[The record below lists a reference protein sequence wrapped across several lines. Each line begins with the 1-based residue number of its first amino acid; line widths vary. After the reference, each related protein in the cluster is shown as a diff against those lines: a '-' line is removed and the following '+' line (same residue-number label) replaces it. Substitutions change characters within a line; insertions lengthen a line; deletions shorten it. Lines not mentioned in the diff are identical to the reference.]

1 MTTIIANREGMA
13 SDSQMTDGA
22 TTAAVPKFW
31 RIRGW
36 LIGGA
41 GSYPDIIKMV
51 HEMKYHKALTPA
63 EVLEKVDFKK
73 PGDVDLLL
81 LSPKGK
87 LFMSENGSYP
97 LPISDGFAALGTG
110 AQGALVALHLGFS
123 LTEAIRVVKKVD
135 PYTGGRIIT
144 RKL

>member
-1 MTTIIANREGMA
+1 VTTIIANREGMA

-22 TTAAVPKFW
+22 TMSAVPKFW
-31 RIRGW
+31 RVRGW

-41 GSYPDIIKMV
+41 GSYPSIIRMV
-51 HEMKYHKALTPA
+51 NEIKAHTDRTPA
-63 EVLEKVDFKK
+63 EVLDAVNFGK
-73 PGDVDLLL
+73 GLDVDLLL
-81 LSPKGK
+81 LSPTGK
-87 LFMSENGSYP
+87 LFMSEDGSCP

-110 AQGALVALHLGFS
+110 AQGALVALHLGCS

>member
-22 TTAAVPKFW
+22 TTSAVPKFW
-31 RIRGW
+31 RVRDW

-51 HEMKYHKALTPA
+51 AEMKFHKTMTPA
-63 EVLEKVDFKK
+63 QVLEKVAFKK

-81 LSPKGK
+81 LSPSGK
-87 LFMSENGSYP
+87 LFMSEDGSYP

-110 AQGALVALHLGFS
+110 AQGALVALHLGCT
-123 LTEAIRVVKKVD
+123 LTEAIRVVRKVD